1 MNRKVL
7 GAGLLVALPLLGI
20 LFANL
25 GRDPHAMNS
34 PLVGRPAPAF
44 TLVPIDGGAPFTL
57 DGLRG
62 RPVVLNFWAT
72 WCIPC
77 LEEHGALLQAAS
89 RLGSEVQFLGVVYE
103 DDKTAVQSFLLE
115 RGKAYPSVMDDG
127 GRAAIAYGVYGVPET
142 YFIDTAGTIV
152 AKQVGPLDAQTIE
165 AHLQKARGR
174 AQ

>member
-7 GAGLLVALPLLGI
+7 GAGLLVALPLLVI
-20 LFANL
+20 LFVNL
-25 GRDPHAMNS
+25 GRDPHAMDS
-34 PLVGRPAPAF
+34 PLVGRPAPPF

-77 LEEHGALLQAAS
+77 LEEHGALLQVAS

-103 DDKTAVQSFLLE
+103 DDKAAVQSFLQD

-127 GRAAIAYGVYGVPET
+127 GRTAIAYGVYGVPET
-142 YFIDTAGTIV
+142 YFIDAGGTIV
-152 AKQVGPLDAQTIE
+152 AKQVGPLDGPMIDAYI
-165 AHLQKARGR
+165 QKARGR

>member
-20 LFANL
+20 LYANL
-25 GRDPHAMNS
+25 WRDPHAMDS
-34 PLVGRPAPAF
+34 PLVGRPAPPF
-44 TLVPIDGGAPFTL
+44 TLVPIDGSAPFTL

-89 RLGSEVQFLGVVYE
+89 RVGSEVQFLGVVYE
-103 DDKTAVQSFLLE
+103 DDKGAVQSFLQD

-127 GRAAIAYGVYGVPET
+127 GRTAIAYGVYGVPET
-142 YFIDTAGTIV
+142 YFIDAAGTIV
-152 AKQVGPLDAQTIE
+152 AKQVGPLDGPTID
-165 AHLQKARGR
+165 AYLQKARGR

>member
-20 LFANL
+20 LYANL
-25 GRDPHAMNS
+25 WRDPHAMDS
-34 PLVGRPAPAF
+34 PLVGRPAPPF
-44 TLVPIDGGAPFTL
+44 TLVPIDGSAPFTL

-89 RLGSEVQFLGVVYE
+89 RFGSEVQFLGVVYE
-103 DDKTAVQSFLLE
+103 DDKAAVQSFLQE

-165 AHLQKARGR
+165 ANLQKARGPAR
-174 AQ
+174 